1 MLKLNDESENMYYL
15 VRVIRDTKV
24 QYELRYMNLDI
35 ARDIADSICSNL
47 AVTDREYYT
56 RVSVIVRTRSLGPN
70 GRYVYRYKS
79 IKTLYVNQ
87 FSGMSRSSVL
97 VSKLPTEDTHY
108 DLVEISAFKAIPGG
122 YTLPAIGCCYYA
134 NSGAEKNLYRTINGD
149 GKFDLGYYDTGEIAL
164 YYSFKNP
171 DSVLD
176 TLKVIVYVSKG
187 GIVSGGLGM
196 ISMSALYRGEKSYR
210 LAPLSDI
217 KSSFELEVR

>member
-1 MLKLNDESENMYYL
+1 MLKLKDESEVMYYL
-15 VRVIRDTKV
+15 VRVMDGTKV

-35 ARDIADSICSNL
+35 AHDIAVSICSNF
-47 AVTDREYYT
+47 AVSDRSYWG
-56 RVSVIVRTRSLGPN
+56 RVKVVARTRRMGGN
-70 GRYVYRYKS
+70 GRYTYRYNTVHIVAVS
-79 IKTLYVNQ
+79 Q
-87 FSGMSRSSVL
+87 FGGMARPSVL
-97 VSKLPTEDTHY
+97 VSKLPSENTPY
-108 DLVEISAFKAIPGG
+108 DLIEVSAFKAIPGG

-134 NSGAEKNLYRTINGD
+134 SSGVEKNLYRTINGD